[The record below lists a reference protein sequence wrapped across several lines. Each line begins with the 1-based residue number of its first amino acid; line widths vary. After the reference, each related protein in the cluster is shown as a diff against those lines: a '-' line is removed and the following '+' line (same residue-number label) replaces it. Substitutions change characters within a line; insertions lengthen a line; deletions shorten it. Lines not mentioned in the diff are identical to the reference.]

1 MHSLG
6 GCVRIDIFDI
16 VVLVVLVVRLL
27 SHVLGVGA
35 SLIFFWLELL
45 ELVSCSL
52 LEEESSFS
60 SMNVID
66 IFILELFKRIVL
78 DDDDDDDLIR
88 GIGLFLLLLFLFRRI
103 EDDNTDDEDAIN
115 AILLD
120 AIIVVV
126 GILFL

>member
-1 MHSLG
+1 
-6 GCVRIDIFDI
+6 
-16 VVLVVLVVRLL
+16 
-27 SHVLGVGA
+27 
-35 SLIFFWLELL
+35 
-45 ELVSCSL
+45 
-52 LEEESSFS
+52 
-60 SMNVID
+60 MNVID

-78 DDDDDDDLIR
+78 DDDDDDDDLIR

>member
-1 MHSLG
+1 
-6 GCVRIDIFDI
+6 
-16 VVLVVLVVRLL
+16 
-27 SHVLGVGA
+27 
-35 SLIFFWLELL
+35 
-45 ELVSCSL
+45 
-52 LEEESSFS
+52 
-60 SMNVID
+60 MNVID

-78 DDDDDDDLIR
+78 DDDDDDDDDDLIR
-88 GIGLFLLLLFLFRRI
+88 GIGLCLLLLFLFRRI

>member
-1 MHSLG
+1 
-6 GCVRIDIFDI
+6 
-16 VVLVVLVVRLL
+16 
-27 SHVLGVGA
+27 
-35 SLIFFWLELL
+35 
-45 ELVSCSL
+45 
-52 LEEESSFS
+52 
-60 SMNVID
+60 MNVID

-78 DDDDDDDLIR
+78 DDDDDDLIR
-88 GIGLFLLLLFLFRRI
+88 GIGLCLLLLFLFRRI